1 VQPNPIINIINNA
14 PKFENLNFFLLLTCT
29 ALMIFYISISLLLD
43 VHSVLSNPFIS
54 LLPLFPVKDGTE
66 TQQEPTGKFRFNSC
80 EQIEQ
85 LLALYLTAG
94 GPAAAQYPSS
104 QIQREESNT

>member
-1 VQPNPIINIINNA
+1 
-14 PKFENLNFFLLLTCT
+14 
-29 ALMIFYISISLLLD
+29 MIFYVSIRLLLD

-94 GPAAAQYPSS
+94 GPAAVQYPSS
-104 QIQREESNT
+104 QIQRVKYVDRKPKQHIEAKNRGILYCWS

>member
-1 VQPNPIINIINNA
+1 MYIV
-14 PKFENLNFFLLLTCT
+14 FFLP
-29 ALMIFYISISLLLD
+29 
-43 VHSVLSNPFIS
+43 NPFIS

-104 QIQREESNT
+104 QIQREESNTEITNPGSI

>member
-1 VQPNPIINIINNA
+1 
-14 PKFENLNFFLLLTCT
+14 
-29 ALMIFYISISLLLD
+29 MIFNISIRLLLD
-43 VHSVLSNPFIS
+43 VRSVLPNPFIS

-94 GPAAAQYPSS
+94 GPAAQYPSS
-104 QIQREESNT
+104 QIQREE

>member
-1 VQPNPIINIINNA
+1 
-14 PKFENLNFFLLLTCT
+14 
-29 ALMIFYISISLLLD
+29 MIFYTVYLSDSFWMYI
-43 VHSVLSNPFIS
+43 VHNVLPNPFIS

-66 TQQEPTGKFRFNSC
+66 TQRGPTGKFRFNSC

-94 GPAAAQYPSS
+94 GPAAVQYPSS